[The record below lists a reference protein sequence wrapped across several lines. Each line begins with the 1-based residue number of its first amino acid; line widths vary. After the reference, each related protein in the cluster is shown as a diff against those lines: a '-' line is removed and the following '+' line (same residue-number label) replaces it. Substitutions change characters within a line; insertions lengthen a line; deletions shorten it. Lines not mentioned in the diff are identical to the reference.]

1 MSHLTVLAFGPSLG
15 CSGVRS
21 QSLNTFDIYM
31 NRHLQTYFNMIDKIL
46 SEFDG
51 KTFNSR
57 FILIQEGSVDKK
69 EGTLCKVALICREL

>member
-1 MSHLTVLAFGPSLG
+1 MSHLTVLAFVPSSD

-21 QSLNTFDIYM
+21 WSLNTFDIYI
-31 NRHLQTYFNMIDKIL
+31 NRHLQTYFNMTDEIL

-57 FILIQEGSVDKK
+57 FILIQEGSVEKQK
-69 EGTLCKVALICREL
+69 EHFESGINM